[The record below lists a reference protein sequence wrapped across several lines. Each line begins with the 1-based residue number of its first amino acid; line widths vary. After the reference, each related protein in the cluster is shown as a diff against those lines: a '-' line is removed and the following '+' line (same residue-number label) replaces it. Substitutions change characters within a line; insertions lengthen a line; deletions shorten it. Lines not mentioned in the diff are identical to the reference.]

1 MNRRHGVGQILR
13 SEGQHC
19 VKYMGGMQKEVR
31 FKDGVSLKDV
41 VIDGM
46 RSEDEENVDN
56 AVKLADRA
64 RDEGNLKYYLR
75 LSG

>member
-1 MNRRHGVGQILR
+1 M
-13 SEGQHC
+13 
-19 VKYMGGMQKEVR
+19 
-31 FKDGVSLKDV
+31 SLKDV